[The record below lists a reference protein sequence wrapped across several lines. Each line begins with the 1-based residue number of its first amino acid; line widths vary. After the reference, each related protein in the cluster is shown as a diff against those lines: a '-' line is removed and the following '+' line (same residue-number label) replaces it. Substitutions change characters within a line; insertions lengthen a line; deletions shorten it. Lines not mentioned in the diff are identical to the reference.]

1 MQDIGKIY
9 RFSKIDT
16 LPIILF
22 KILRL
27 HSNTDFSSTNETC
40 NLTKGVVKQNQFYS

>member
-22 KILRL
+22 KILRGCPRK
-27 HSNTDFSSTNETC
+27 N
-40 NLTKGVVKQNQFYS
+40 G